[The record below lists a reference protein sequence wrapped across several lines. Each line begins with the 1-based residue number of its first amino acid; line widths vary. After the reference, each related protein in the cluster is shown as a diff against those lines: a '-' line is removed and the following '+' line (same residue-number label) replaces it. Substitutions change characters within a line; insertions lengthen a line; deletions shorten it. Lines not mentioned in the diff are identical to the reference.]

1 MRIKPIRFRPA
12 TTRFLLVVGSILF
25 LTFNVYA
32 EEPETW
38 SAKFQATYVGQ
49 KKPSFDA
56 AYSGTNSLLTRRESA
71 YSFTATAFLGWRPLA
86 NTEIYYNPEVI
97 QGEALSGLT
106 GLGGITNGENQKSN
120 TPDLTLYQARVFL
133 RQTVNLG
140 GNLVAVK
147 SGPNQMAGQV
157 DSHRLVLTAGK
168 VALVDLFDNNAFSHD
183 PRSQF
188 LNWSIM
194 DYGAFDYAAD
204 ARGYTQGVALE
215 CFYDEWVF
223 RAGRFL
229 QPRESNGLNL
239 DPNIFRYYGDNFEV
253 ERAHRLVGQPG
264 KLRFLAYRNVAR
276 MGGYRDAIAHAVTSG
291 GVPDVAPVRTNRVK
305 YGYGASF
312 EQSLTGDIGV
322 FGRFS
327 WNDGESEE
335 YAFTE
340 IDRSLAGGVAVKGT
354 SWKRGNDTLGV
365 ALARNDIS
373 RAHRDYLARGGLG
386 FFLGD
391 GRLNLYRPEDIV
403 ETYYNIAV
411 IKNTWVSLDY
421 QHVSN
426 PAYNA
431 ERGPVHVGTIRL
443 HLDL

>member
-56 AYSGTNSLLTRRESA
+56 AYSGTNSLLARRESA

-86 NTEIYYNPEVI
+86 NIEIYYNPEVI
-97 QGEALSGLT
+97 Q
-106 GLGGITNGENQKSN
+106 
-120 TPDLTLYQARVFL
+120 
-133 RQTVNLG
+133 
-140 GNLVAVK
+140 
-147 SGPNQMAGQV
+147 
-157 DSHRLVLTAGK
+157 
-168 VALVDLFDNNAFSHD
+168 
-183 PRSQF
+183 
-188 LNWSIM
+188 
-194 DYGAFDYAAD
+194 
-204 ARGYTQGVALE
+204 
-215 CFYDEWVF
+215 
-223 RAGRFL
+223 
-229 QPRESNGLNL
+229 
-239 DPNIFRYYGDNFEV
+239 
-253 ERAHRLVGQPG
+253 
-264 KLRFLAYRNVAR
+264 
-276 MGGYRDAIAHAVTSG
+276 
-291 GVPDVAPVRTNRVK
+291 
-305 YGYGASF
+305 
-312 EQSLTGDIGV
+312 
-322 FGRFS
+322 
-327 WNDGESEE
+327 
-335 YAFTE
+335 
-340 IDRSLAGGVAVKGT
+340 
-354 SWKRGNDTLGV
+354 GV

-443 HLDL
+443 HLEL

>member
-12 TTRFLLVVGSILF
+12 TTRFLWVVGSILF

-97 QGEALSGLT
+97 QGEALSRLT

-188 LNWSIM
+188 LNWSLM

-204 ARGYTQGVALE
+204 ARGYTHGVALE
-215 CFYDEWVF
+215 YFHDDWAF
-223 RAGRFL
+223 RVGRFL

-253 ERAHRLVGQPG
+253 EHAHRLADLPG
-264 KLRFLAYRNVAR
+264 KLRFLAYRNAAR
-276 MGGYRDAIAHAVTSG
+276 MGGYRDAIAHAATGG

-305 YGYGASF
+305 YGYGVSF

-340 IDRSLAGGVAVKGT
+340 IDRSLAGGVAIKGV

-373 RAHRDYLARGGLG
+373 QAHRDYLARGGLG

-443 HLDL
+443 HLEF